1 MVVTLQS
8 IIAIFSIYVFDVIRP
23 CGSAPTNYST
33 TTPTPTPDVANN
45 KSDEGIQVAG
55 LDFETVKSPLV
66 YTVVVLLAGLSKI
79 IYHYANFL
87 SAKVPESCML
97 IILGTIFGAII
108 HFSGAAEHLPL
119 FFAPHAFF
127 LFLLPPIILEAAYS
141 LHDPTF
147 AENIG
152 SVLLFAVVGTV
163 LACFML
169 GLTLYGLAISGAM
182 GVLPMPMSLVQILVF
197 SSLIVAVDPVAVL
210 AVFSEVGVNHVLYFL
225 LFGESLLNAYTHQKH
240 PSPSRFG
247 KAIALN
253 VQLTHHFII
262 LTITSNHS
270 IEIVLGV
277 VKFVIVCLGG
287 FILGVLAGAGTAIL
301 TRFTSKV
308 KVLQPLVI
316 YTMAYLGFLLAE
328 LFEFSGI
335 ISLISCGLTQ
345 VHYAFHNISDHSRTT
360 VKYFTRTM
368 SSACEIVIFMFLGLA
383 LVREDHVWHTG
394 FVLWTVLFCLLYRFI
409 IVFGMTFLINKLDGD
424 RVRKIGLDEQFMISY
439 GGLRGAV
446 CFSLVALLNEDEI
459 PMKSMF
465 VTTTL
470 FVIMFTVFIQGITIK
485 PFVRCFQVQLA
496 PEKHFSM
503 SNELNS
509 HVIDHL
515 MAGIEDIIGF
525 HGRYHFKELLEQFEE
540 KHVLH
545 WLQKDPQR
553 RDTEIK
559 AFYEKVILKEHY
571 RYLKLSGVKALPS
584 SSNIPHIATEMYLTD
599 MDKTQTEEI
608 PTEEPSSESSDHIVV
623 IEPMRLR
630 ANTMDPKNLRS
641 LFSSQLANRLFLHN
655 VYNRSLVI
663 ADPQEHLS
671 NRIQAKAKRN
681 HYLERTISEED
692 RNGHRRPRSASEPKV
707 SRKNPKKRNRT
718 VTIDLGE
725 SSRHNSYFTPRS
737 DLDSPGTDSLPE
749 YNVPPSTPEASTGG
763 TNVCFCMDEDDDDD
777 DDDDGRDLVGEFSR
791 HGELTRQPFVEQ
803 IPQELDEDTKL
814 ESNFDDTRL

>member
-1 MVVTLQS
+1 MVTLQS
-8 IIAIFSIYVFDVIRP
+8 IVAIFSIYVFDVILP

-33 TTPTPTPDVANN
+33 TPTTPTPTPDVADNN
-45 KSDEGIQVAG
+45 TSDEGIQVAG

-147 AENIG
+147 AENFG

-225 LFGESLLNAYTHQKH
+225 LFGESLLNDGATVVLYKVMQNYNTMQNIHLEH
-240 PSPSRFG
+240 
-247 KAIALN
+247 
-253 VQLTHHFII
+253 
-262 LTITSNHS
+262 
-270 IEIVLGV
+270 IVLGV
-277 VKFVIVCLGG
+277 VKFIVVCLGG
-287 FILGVLAGAGTAIL
+287 FILGALAGAGTAIL

-335 ISLISCGLTQ
+335 ISLISCGVTQ
-345 VHYAFHNISDHSRTT
+345 VHYAFHNISNHSRTT

-368 SSACEIVIFMFLGLA
+368 SSACEVVIFMFLGLA

-446 CFSLVALLNEDEI
+446 CFSLVALLNEGEI
-459 PMKSMF
+459 PMKGMF

-470 FVIMFTVFIQGITIK
+470 FVIMFTVFIQGSTIK
-485 PFVRCFQVQLA
+485 PLVRCFQVQLA
-496 PEKHFSM
+496 PEKHVSM
-503 SNELNS
+503 SSELTS

-540 KHVLH
+540 KYVLH

-559 AFYEKVILKEHY
+559 AFYEKVILK
-571 RYLKLSGVKALPS
+571 SVGF
-584 SSNIPHIATEMYLTD
+584 I
-599 MDKTQTEEI
+599 
-608 PTEEPSSESSDHIVV
+608 
-623 IEPMRLR
+623 
-630 ANTMDPKNLRS
+630 
-641 LFSSQLANRLFLHN
+641 FSFN
-655 VYNRSLVI
+655 
-663 ADPQEHLS
+663 
-671 NRIQAKAKRN
+671 
-681 HYLERTISEED
+681 
-692 RNGHRRPRSASEPKV
+692 
-707 SRKNPKKRNRT
+707 
-718 VTIDLGE
+718 
-725 SSRHNSYFTPRS
+725 
-737 DLDSPGTDSLPE
+737 SPGRA
-749 YNVPPSTPEASTGG
+749 VA
-763 TNVCFCMDEDDDDD
+763 
-777 DDDDGRDLVGEFSR
+777 
-791 HGELTRQPFVEQ
+791 QW
-803 IPQELDEDTKL
+803 
-814 ESNFDDTRL
+814 